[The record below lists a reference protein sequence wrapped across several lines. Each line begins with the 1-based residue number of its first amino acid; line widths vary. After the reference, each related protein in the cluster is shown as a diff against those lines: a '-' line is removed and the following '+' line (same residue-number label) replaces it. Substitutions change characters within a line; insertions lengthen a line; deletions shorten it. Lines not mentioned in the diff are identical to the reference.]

1 MNENETTDKQNTLN
15 PGASL
20 KAGLGAATGI
30 SFLTQP
36 EHVFGANDRVRVAVV
51 GLRGQ
56 GFVHVEE
63 FAQLPNVE
71 IAAVCDVDENI
82 MSQRLADMAKMGLPQ
97 PKTYIDIRTLLEDKS
112 IDAISI
118 ATPNHWHALMTIWGC
133 QAGKDVY
140 VEKPCSHN
148 PWEGR
153 QMIKAAAKY
162 NRMVQ
167 HGTNMR
173 SAPAAR
179 EGIKKLR
186 EGVIGDVYMARG
198 ICYCRRPSIGHT
210 PEEPVPPGVHYDLWT
225 GPAPLKP
232 FTRNRF
238 HYNFHWLW
246 DTGNGDVANQG
257 IHYMDVARWGLGVTF
272 PNKVSAIGGHLMFDD
287 DQETPNTLNCS
298 FQFDMPDGKRRL
310 LVMEVRHWITN
321 HEADIDTPGF
331 GLLIPGFRGYPNPRE
346 ENRRQFSAQTV
357 GDIYYG
363 SKGYMAIAHGGVH
376 EFYRT
381 WLGASQEPGPAGYE
395 FAGSC
400 WGNFIDAVRARDKKI
415 LHAPI
420 EEGHASCMLS
430 HLANA
435 SYRLGRTL
443 NFDPATEQVIGDN
456 EANTLLRGSYR
467 EPFVVPEKV

>member
-1 MNENETTDKQNTLN
+1 
-15 PGASL
+15 
-20 KAGLGAATGI
+20 
-30 SFLTQP
+30 
-36 EHVFGANDRVRVAVV
+36 
-51 GLRGQ
+51 
-56 GFVHVEE
+56 
-63 FAQLPNVE
+63 
-71 IAAVCDVDENI
+71 
-82 MSQRLADMAKMGLPQ
+82 
-97 PKTYIDIRTLLEDKS
+97 
-112 IDAISI
+112 
-118 ATPNHWHALMTIWGC
+118 
-133 QAGKDVY
+133 
-140 VEKPCSHN
+140 
-148 PWEGR
+148 
-153 QMIKAAAKY
+153 
-162 NRMVQ
+162 
-167 HGTNMR
+167 
-173 SAPAAR
+173 
-179 EGIKKLR
+179 
-186 EGVIGDVYMARG
+186 
-198 ICYCRRPSIGHT
+198 
-210 PEEPVPPGVHYDLWT
+210 
-225 GPAPLKP
+225 
-232 FTRNRF
+232 
-238 HYNFHWLW
+238 
-246 DTGNGDVANQG
+246 
-257 IHYMDVARWGLGVTF
+257 MDVARWGLGVTF